1 MNLAK
6 IFNSRAAVS
15 IFIIVTAAFV
25 VLILT
30 QNILFTI
37 KPLQELEN
45 KFIDFR
51 FLERGSSDELVCENI
66 IVIEITQE
74 TYDQIPHPYNRWPWP
89 RDIFANLIENLNEAG
104 AKAIGIDILMS
115 GSDSFSPSNDS
126 LLFDVIDKYENVV
139 VAGKVDIE
147 LESML
152 DEQRIERSLGS
163 NKAIKREL
171 KSDFGNI
178 FFEADSSVGI
188 VQVPKD
194 DDGIARRYQPFVYS
208 SAVEKRIPTFGFAL
222 LNKYFE
228 LPSLFTPTI
237 NLDENQFTFLNTN
250 IPRFDASSFL
260 INFRRADQK
269 SLFPTVQF
277 MDVLDDSEFQ
287 TTDEIDLE
295 IELNTWD
302 DPEHGLLYSG
312 LFENKIV
319 IIGSTM
325 PEDRD
330 LVSIPPLI
338 AKRKGDN
345 QIYGVYYHANA
356 IHNVLSHDFLYI
368 QDKLLEAFFILLLTA
383 VSFYLSVVFRKIRF
397 KYGVLLEL
405 ANIISVLILLLI
417 YFEITNW
424 LFLQHKYL
432 MSMVGPSMALI
443 VGYFG
448 STAYHYF
455 RERRQNVM
463 IKGMF
468 SQYVSASLVNQ
479 LLDDPSKLRL
489 GGEKKELTV
498 LFSDII
504 GFTEIS
510 EKRTPEDLVKF
521 MNKYL
526 SEMTNIIISYQGTLD
541 KYLGDAI
548 MAFWGAPIPIEDHAY
563 LACLTAID
571 MRKEIQK
578 MLNGNEFGRDLN
590 LDIRIGI
597 NTGEVVVG
605 NMGGEKRFDYTVMGD
620 DVNLAS
626 RLEGANK
633 QYGTRIMISESTYIL
648 AGDRLLVR
656 VLDTIRVKGKTKPT
670 KVFELIGRKDDP
682 ESIDRMQKLKHYF
695 KGLNEYNSRNFEK
708 ALAHFD
714 LSIQQL
720 PDDRPSWTYFER
732 CQFYLNNPPSEDWDG
747 VFELKTK

>member
-397 KYGVLLEL
+397 
-405 ANIISVLILLLI
+405 
-417 YFEITNW
+417 
-424 LFLQHKYL
+424 
-432 MSMVGPSMALI
+432 
-443 VGYFG
+443 
-448 STAYHYF
+448 
-455 RERRQNVM
+455 
-463 IKGMF
+463 
-468 SQYVSASLVNQ
+468 
-479 LLDDPSKLRL
+479 
-489 GGEKKELTV
+489 
-498 LFSDII
+498 
-504 GFTEIS
+504 
-510 EKRTPEDLVKF
+510 
-521 MNKYL
+521 
-526 SEMTNIIISYQGTLD
+526 
-541 KYLGDAI
+541 
-548 MAFWGAPIPIEDHAY
+548 
-563 LACLTAID
+563 
-571 MRKEIQK
+571 
-578 MLNGNEFGRDLN
+578 
-590 LDIRIGI
+590 
-597 NTGEVVVG
+597 
-605 NMGGEKRFDYTVMGD
+605 
-620 DVNLAS
+620 
-626 RLEGANK
+626 
-633 QYGTRIMISESTYIL
+633 
-648 AGDRLLVR
+648 
-656 VLDTIRVKGKTKPT
+656 
-670 KVFELIGRKDDP
+670 
-682 ESIDRMQKLKHYF
+682 
-695 KGLNEYNSRNFEK
+695 
-708 ALAHFD
+708 
-714 LSIQQL
+714 
-720 PDDRPSWTYFER
+720 
-732 CQFYLNNPPSEDWDG
+732 
-747 VFELKTK
+747 